1 MVLVYYITST
11 YRKAKTVLN
20 LDEQSGVP
28 FYLQVVRQI
37 RRQIIAG
44 AIRPGDQLP
53 AVRDMARDLVLNPN
67 TIAKAYQE
75 LERDGVVE
83 SRRGLGT
90 FACAPSSPMTESE
103 RRSTISGLLKKVLL
117 EAALIAVSTEE
128 VAALLTQLIEE
139 RDEQRIAT

>member
-75 LERDGVVE
+75 LERD
-83 SRRGLGT
+83 T